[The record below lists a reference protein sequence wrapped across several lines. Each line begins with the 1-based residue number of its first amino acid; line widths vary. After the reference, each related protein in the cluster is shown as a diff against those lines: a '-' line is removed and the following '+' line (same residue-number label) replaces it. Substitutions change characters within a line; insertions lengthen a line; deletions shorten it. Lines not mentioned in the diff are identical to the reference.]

1 MLLTSTTMIKTKV
14 TISNKLGLHAR
25 PSSKLA
31 EVCSKFDAEIWIK
44 NDRKK
49 INAKNMMDILMLA
62 SGYKSQIEI
71 LIDGEDEQAAM
82 KEIKVLFTNRF
93 GEES

>member
-1 MLLTSTTMIKTKV
+1 
-14 TISNKLGLHAR
+14 
-25 PSSKLA
+25 
-31 EVCSKFDAEIWIK
+31 
-44 NDRKK
+44 
-49 INAKNMMDILMLA
+49 
-62 SGYKSQIEI
+62 

>member
-1 MLLTSTTMIKTKV
+1 VLLTSTTMIKTKV

-44 NDRKK
+44 KIGKK
-49 INAKNMMDILMLA
+49 SMQKI
-62 SGYKSQIEI
+62 
-71 LIDGEDEQAAM
+71 
-82 KEIKVLFTNRF
+82 
-93 GEES
+93 